1 MKIANDITELIGGTP
16 LVKLRGVSERSG
28 ATIVGKLES
37 FNPGGSVKDRIGLSM
52 FEAAEKARIISPEAT
67 TIVEPTSGNTGIALA
82 MVAAARGYKVLLTM
96 PETMSVERRNLL
108 RAYGAELVLTPG
120 AQGMKG
126 AIAKATELSQEI
138 PGAFM
143 PQQFENPA
151 NPEVHRRTTAEE
163 VWNDTD
169 GTVDIFVSGV
179 GTGGTVTG
187 VGQVLKERKPGVK
200 IVVAEPA
207 DSPVLSGGEPG
218 PHKIQGMGAGFVPA
232 VLDTGVY
239 EEVVKVTNDQA
250 LQFARELASE
260 GVLVGISAGANAFA
274 AYEVGSRPENRGK
287 LIVTVLCDTGE
298 RYLSTVLFAEPEP
311 VAEAVVAG

>member
-1 MKIANDITELIGGTP
+1 VKIAGDITELIGGTP
-16 LVKLRGVSERSG
+16 LVRLRSLSERSG

-52 FEAAEKARIISPEAT
+52 LDAAEEAGLISPEKT

-120 AQGMKG
+120 PQGMKG
-126 AIAKATELSQEI
+126 AIARATELSEQVA
-138 PGAFM
+138 GAFM
-143 PQQFENPA
+143 PQQFENAA

-169 GTVDIFVSGV
+169 GEVDVFVAGV

-187 VGQVLKERKPGVK
+187 VGEVLKQRKPGLH
-200 IVVAEPA
+200 VVAAEPT
-207 DSPVLSGGEPG
+207 DSPVLSGGDPG
-218 PHKIQGMGAGFVPA
+218 PHRIQGMGAGFVPKILNTA
-232 VLDTGVY
+232 IYD
-239 EEVVKVTNDQA
+239 EVVQVTNEQA
-250 LQFARELASE
+250 FEFARELATE
-260 GVLVGISAGANAFA
+260 GILVGISAGANAYA
-274 AYEVGSRPENRGK
+274 AYVVGSRPENSGK
-287 LIVTVLCDTGE
+287 LVVTVLCDTGE
-298 RYLSTVLFAEPEP
+298 RYLSTALFEEPEP
-311 VAEAVVAG
+311 AEVSSGI